1 MSPRVVEIKTKI
13 NKLNLIK
20 VKNFCIAKET
30 TNEMEKKKNR
40 MGENILNQQGISLQ
54 NLQTAHVVQYPKYR
68 QPNQKLDRR
77 SRQIFLQRKHI
88 DGQQIHGKMLN
99 FGNY

>member
-1 MSPRVVEIKTKI
+1 MEIKTKI
-13 NKLNLIK
+13 NNWNLIK
-20 VKNFCIAKET
+20 LKNFCTAKET
-30 TNEMEKKKNR
+30 TNEMEKQKQKHNR

-77 SRQIFLQRKHI
+77 PR
-88 DGQQIHGKMLN
+88 
-99 FGNY
+99 

>member
-1 MSPRVVEIKTKI
+1 MMSPRVVEIKTKI
-13 NKLNLIK
+13 DKWNLIK
-20 VKNFCIAKET
+20 LKNFCIAKET
-30 TNEMEKKKNR
+30 TTEMEKTKQNNR

-77 SRQIFLQRKHI
+77 PR
-88 DGQQIHGKMLN
+88 
-99 FGNY
+99 

>member
-1 MSPRVVEIKTKI
+1 MEIKTKI
-13 NKLNLIK
+13 NKWNLIK
-20 VKNFCIAKET
+20 LKNFCTAKET
-30 TNEMEKKKNR
+30 TNEMEKQKQKHNR

-77 SRQIFLQRKHI
+77 PR
-88 DGQQIHGKMLN
+88 
-99 FGNY
+99 